1 MKEYFKLNN
10 QELYRKLCDTLENF
24 DVLFEQACQQQ
35 WNDGHDNVVV
45 CNNLSGANSW
55 EYTIAKND
63 IECTEPLKPYVWYP
77 AEMFDHNPNDYIL
90 VEDDETSDVFIDVYK
105 FADTPTVLTS
115 IATRFMYLER
125 NNKE

>member
-1 MKEYFKLNN
+1 MKKYFKLKD
-10 QELYRKLCDTLENF
+10 QELYSKLCNTLKDF
-24 DVLFEQACQQQ
+24 DLLFEYECKRQ
-35 WNDGHDNVVV
+35 WNNGHDNIVV
-45 CNNLSGANSW
+45 CSELVGANTW

-63 IECTEPLKPYVWYP
+63 IEQVEELKPYVWYP
-77 AEMFDHNPNDYIL
+77 AEMFDHNPNGYIL
-90 VEDDETSDVFIDVYK
+90 VEDDETSDIFIDVYK